1 MRNDMKR
8 FRARELNLPTREHLA
23 SRVPEVY
30 HHRMK
35 SKALELGVSSSELF
49 RFLAAKG
56 AEHYGIDL
64 LSVLP

>member
-1 MRNDMKR
+1 MTAYRR
-8 FRARELNLPTREHLA
+8 RELFSPSQGHVSSRLPK
-23 SRVPEVY
+23 VY
-30 HHRMK
+30 ELSLR
-35 SKALELGVSSSELF
+35 SKALELGTTPSFLL